1 MQSHH
6 SRTYASG
13 DTLPRCS
20 LTHTHTII
28 TFNIPNHT
36 SHQLRRPNDSI
47 SPSFQQLR
55 QQIIKDHYLPSA
67 RWTAISRLCV
77 FHLSSSTF
85 SLVLFLSYSGL
96 PPQWHVHVS
105 ANKSSQFVPSPPTW
119 ALIFIYDLRKRS
131 VCLNPLIKHLSN
143 MFFLAIVIWMYRIY
157 FSGKCGIW

>member
-1 MQSHH
+1 MQRHH
-6 SRTYASG
+6 SPTYASG

-67 RWTAISRLCV
+67 RWTAISR
-77 FHLSSSTF
+77 LSSSTF